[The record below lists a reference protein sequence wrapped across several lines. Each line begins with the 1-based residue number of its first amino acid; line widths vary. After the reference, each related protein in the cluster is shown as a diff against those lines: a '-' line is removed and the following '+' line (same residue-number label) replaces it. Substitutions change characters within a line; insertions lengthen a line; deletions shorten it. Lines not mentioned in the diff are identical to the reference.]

1 MIRVPLLN
9 QEAENKFVEVQQTQ
23 LPSDVSQ
30 MINFLSQ
37 EKASIEYW
45 LEIALMY
52 YRSGATDKFSQLLG
66 EALREEEFDSII

>member
-9 QEAENKFVEVQQTQ
+9 QEGESKHVEVEQTQ
-23 LPSDVSQ
+23 LPADASQ

-52 YRSGATDKFSQLLG
+52 YRDGQTDKFS
-66 EALREEEFDSII
+66 